1 MDFVIQVA
9 FRCQFVDLHFYVLEF
24 FLKKMVLLLIH
35 VEIDFAIFYIS
46 IEHH

>member
-9 FRCQFVDLHFYVLEF
+9 FRCQFVDLHFYVF
-24 FLKKMVLLLIH
+24 FLKMVSLLIR

>member
-9 FRCQFVDLHFYVLEF
+9 FRCQFVDLHFHVLEF
-24 FLKKMVLLLIH
+24 FSKMVSLLIR
-35 VEIDFAIFYIS
+35 VEIVFAIVYFY

>member
-24 FLKKMVLLLIH
+24 FLKMVSLLIR